1 MTAIVIGGIP
11 AILTAA
17 LSNLIRA
24 IGKPRAAS
32 FGMTMGAVL
41 NIVLDTI
48 FMFALF
54 PKGCEVIGAALATAL
69 SNTVS
74 LGFFFVYMARNR
86 HESLFCRKPFSSSGV
101 RRFMMDE
108 VRCGTPS
115 FLQLI
120 RQCFLI
126 AFPIP

>member
-41 NIVLDTI
+41 NIVLDPI

-54 PKGCEVIGAALATAL
+54 PKGCEVMGAALATAL

-101 RRFMMDE
+101 RRLMMDE

-126 AFPIP
+126 AFSIP